1 MSYIQCL
8 CKTDRIVMKMI
19 LFQLCSLLLIHKAE
33 SAGCLLK
40 PGFGLE
46 EGHKLVNYWKSPL
59 PINVSECQTQCDNTV
74 KGFCGKLLF
83 SAF

>member
-1 MSYIQCL
+1 
-8 CKTDRIVMKMI
+8 MKMI
-19 LFQLCSLLLIHKAE
+19 LFLLCSLLLIHKAE

-59 PINVSECQTQCDNTV
+59 PINVSECQTECNNKV

-83 SAF
+83 NAF